1 MLMRSESLLA
11 EVGRR
16 LATARAA
23 QGLPLGELA
32 RRAGV
37 SRRYLAMAENG
48 QANLSLLKLAAL
60 AGALK
65 MPMRELCDLDVGRA
79 PDLRIA
85 LLGLRGA
92 GKSTVGR
99 ALAQRLEVPFVELD
113 ALIEERAAM
122 SLASLFEIHGD
133 AGYRIQQRET
143 LEEWLAQNG
152 SGVLATGG
160 SIVTDRETFQRL
172 RATCRT
178 VWLRATPEEHWQR
191 VVNQGDLRPM
201 ARHQRAMEELRS
213 KLAGREPFYA
223 LADLV
228 VVTSGRTPAQCVDE
242 IARWVHAR
250 R

>member
-1 MLMRSESLLA
+1 MRPESLLA

-79 PDLRIA
+79 PELRVA

-92 GKSTVGR
+92 GKTSVGR
-99 ALAQRLEVPFVELD
+99 ALSQQLEVPFFELD
-113 ALIEERAAM
+113 QLIEERAGM
-122 SLASLFEIHGD
+122 HLSSIFEIQGE
-133 AGYRIQQRET
+133 GWYREQQGEA
-143 LEEWLAQNG
+143 LEDWLAQHG

-160 SIVTDRETFQRL
+160 SIVTDKETYQRL

-191 VVNQGDLRPM
+191 VVDQGDLRPM
-201 ARHQRAMEELRS
+201 ERNPGAMAELKA
-213 KLAGREPFYA
+213 KLKLREPYYT
-223 LADLV
+223 LADLAV
-228 VVTSGRTPAQCVDE
+228 TTSGRSPSQCADD
-242 IARWVHAR
+242 ISRWVQTSR